1 MVMGKRVLLG
11 LLLLTII
18 TTSCQ
23 KVEAL
28 MEATFKSQDLLNI
41 SYGADPNNI
50 MDVYLPAG
58 RGDNTEIVFL
68 IHGGSWTS
76 GDKSEFTE
84 HAINLRRMGYAVVNL
99 NYRLVTGSGSIKLAD
114 QINDIRQAVNF
125 AYSKS
130 VDWEVSNKIGLVGAS
145 AGAHLALLYTYAYNA
160 DDKVKTVVSLAGPV
174 NFNDARNVSA
184 QLASVVESLVGARLS
199 SNPEAFKALSPIAK
213 VTASSKPTLIFHG
226 RKDTTVP
233 IQQSI
238 DLKAKLDEANVK
250 NKLVIYENAGHEVV
264 NTDNM
269 ASFMADLSSWLNA
282 NIK

>member
-1 MVMGKRVLLG
+1 MVMGKRVLLC

-18 TTSCQ
+18 ATSCQ

-41 SYGADPNNI
+41 SYGADPNKI

-68 IHGGSWTS
+68 IHGGSWSS

-84 HAINLRRMGYAVVNL
+84 HALNLRRMGYAVVNL
-99 NYRLVTGSGSIKLAD
+99 NYRLVNSNGTIKLSD
-114 QINDIRQAVNF
+114 QINDIRDAVNF

-130 VDWEVSNKIGLVGAS
+130 VDWEVSNKIGLVGTS

-174 NFNDARNVSA
+174 NFNDARNVSP
-184 QLASVVESLVGARLS
+184 QLASVVEGLVGAKLS
-199 SNPEAFKALSPIAK
+199 SNPQAFTALSPIAK
-213 VTASSKPTLIFHG
+213 VTANSKPTLIFHG